1 MTSAWKIPGTGGCGS
16 SMDWKVRREGLVEN
30 VLGGLEGQ
38 ETRIDTYGEY
48 DNNDGLLL
56 MELVCQALCQIS
68 SVLLATPPR

>member
-1 MTSAWKIPGTGGCGS
+1 
-16 SMDWKVRREGLVEN
+16 MDWKVRREGLVEN